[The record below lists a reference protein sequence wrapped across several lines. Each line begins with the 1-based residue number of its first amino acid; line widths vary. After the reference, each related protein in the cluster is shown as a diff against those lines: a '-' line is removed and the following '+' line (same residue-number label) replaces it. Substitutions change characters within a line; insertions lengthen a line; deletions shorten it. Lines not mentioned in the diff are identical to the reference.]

1 LLGVE
6 EKERINQGTA
16 VLFRYQ
22 GEGPATLRYL
32 YTGLSGEV
40 FYTLEEGRLTLW
52 ARLRLEGGPLEARK
66 LTLLAGEAPLLG
78 VAEAKGI
85 PMRA

>member
-1 LLGVE
+1 MLLPPSAWVYLAGEKLSRMAPGSLRLLGVE

-32 YTGLSGEV
+32 YTGLSG
-40 FYTLEEGRLTLW
+40 
-52 ARLRLEGGPLEARK
+52 
-66 LTLLAGEAPLLG
+66 
-78 VAEAKGI
+78 
-85 PMRA
+85 